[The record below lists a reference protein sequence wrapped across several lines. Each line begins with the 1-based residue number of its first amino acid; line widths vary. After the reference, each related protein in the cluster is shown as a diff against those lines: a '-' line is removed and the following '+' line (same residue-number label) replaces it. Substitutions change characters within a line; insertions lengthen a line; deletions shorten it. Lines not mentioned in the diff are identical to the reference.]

1 MQLFWS
7 RKRDPMK
14 IIKDYVD
21 RIDEELKDAKDYA
34 EKYLYAKA
42 INQYP
47 DADYYKSMSVDELH
61 HSEYLHEMVV
71 REIKKLR
78 EVYQPTT
85 EMQEV
90 WDKSHARYVE
100 GVAFIKKMLEM

>member
-1 MQLFWS
+1 MSDYLDEYQ
-7 RKRDPMK
+7 RCAEPDKREK
-14 IIKDYVD
+14 GYSWQTAIGLQAVD
-21 RIDEELKDAKDYA
+21 GLET
-34 EKYLYAKA
+34 
-42 INQYP
+42 
-47 DADYYKSMSVDELH
+47 
-61 HSEYLHEMVV
+61 SEYLHEMVV